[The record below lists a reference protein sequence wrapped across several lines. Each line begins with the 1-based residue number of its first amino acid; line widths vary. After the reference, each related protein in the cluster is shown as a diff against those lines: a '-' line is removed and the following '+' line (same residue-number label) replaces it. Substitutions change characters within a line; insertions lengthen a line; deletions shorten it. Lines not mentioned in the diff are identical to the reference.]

1 MVCKQEEG
9 MSGSQNGPSQGSNYF
24 GSLFLVSFG
33 VSGKGLDP
41 PGKSE
46 ILQFSY
52 AVFDTES
59 REVVSEML
67 HNIKPEMTDSP
78 EVEDA
83 ISLSDGVQKFDST
96 MFSKCQECRKPVAII
111 TFGKGNIKDYFRT
124 DAKRKGITLF
134 HHYNHFIDIVEV
146 LREKH
151 PNFVGDDLRTV
162 HAAAKKLGL
171 KISKADEDCGDECLL
186 MATVLKHLLE
196 NGLRLTKENVCVI
209 PDGYEPPEEA
219 APSEDIGNIVRMRGL
234 PWDTKETELVEFF
247 KPACAIQP
255 QDVKIVLGFDGRH
268 NGEAFVLM
276 RNVEERD
283 AAIRELHGRH
293 IGRRWIE
300 VFKASEDEYNRYMS
314 NKRAITGGC
323 TAIGESIIRMR
334 GLPWSTNEYEVTKFF
349 KEQGGYNIS
358 VDQVTIGYGGDGRSN
373 GEAWVCLESPEK
385 AEEARKNLNRRTMGR
400 RYIELFPSTRSD
412 MEQAKCHRTSQPAST
427 GPMRYNASQ
436 APAAQ
441 YGFCVV
447 RMRGLPYHA
456 NEQHIVNFFQ
466 GYHMAAILPATAPI
480 HGRPSGEAYVQFA
493 DPGEAWRAY
502 NERQGCLMDRRYI
515 ELFAA
520 TQREMDYAAAGADPK
535 MIRERAGRPY

>member
-1 MVCKQEEG
+1 MEQSSGASPNGASQEVC
-9 MSGSQNGPSQGSNYF
+9 YF
-24 GSLFLVSFG
+24 GYLFLVGFD
-33 VSGKGLDP
+33 VSGKGVDP

-52 AVFDTES
+52 AIMDMES
-59 REVVSEML
+59 RSIVSEVS
-67 HNIKPEMTDSP
+67 HKIKAEITAGGA
-78 EVEDA
+78 EEEDGG
-83 ISLSDGVQKFDST
+83 SLSDAVQQFDAM
-96 MFSKCQECRKPVAII
+96 MFSKCQECRKPISI
-111 TFGKGNIKDYFRT
+111 MTFGKSNIKDYFRT
-124 DAKRKGITLF
+124 DAKRKNITLF
-134 HHYNHFIDIVEV
+134 HHYNHFIDLVQV

-151 PNFVGDDLRTV
+151 PNFVGDDLRTIYS
-162 HAAAKKLGL
+162 AAKKLG
-171 KISKADEDCGDECLL
+171 ISVAKAEEECGAADECLL
-186 MATVLKHLLE
+186 IVDVLRHLLE
-196 NGLRLTKENVCVI
+196 NGLRLSKENVCVI

-247 KPACAIQP
+247 KPACAIEA

-323 TAIGESIIRMR
+323 TAIGESVVRLR

-349 KEQGGYNIS
+349 KEQGGFSIS
-358 VDQVTIGYGGDGRSN
+358 VEQVTIGYGSDGRSS
-373 GEAWVCLESPEK
+373 GEAWVCMESPEK
-385 AEEARKNLNRRTMGR
+385 AEEARKTLNRRTIGR

-412 MEQAKCHRTSQPAST
+412 MEQAKCHRTSQQPSS
-427 GPMRYNASQ
+427 GPMRSNPSQ
-436 APAAQ
+436 APPAQ

-456 NEQHIVNFFQ
+456 NEQHIVSFFQ

-493 DPGEAWRAY
+493 DSGEAWRAY
-502 NERQGCLMDRRYI
+502 NERQGSLMDRRYI

-520 TQREMDYAAAGADPK
+520 PQREMDYAAAGADPK
-535 MIRERAGRPY
+535 MIRERGGRPY